1 MTVLFRA
8 RGDHESEE
16 TPTNETVIYVETFCY
31 EIVLSMECDIL
42 NVNFTNCI
50 DFHSESLIFVHFTP
64 ILLLGSTGYL
74 LVKASTSGFFPKPSR
89 P

>member
-16 TPTNETVIYVETFCY
+16 TPTNETAIYVETFCY
-31 EIVLSMECDIL
+31 EMVLSMECDIL

-50 DFHSESLIFVHFTP
+50 DFHVQNLLFSFT
-64 ILLLGSTGYL
+64 
-74 LVKASTSGFFPKPSR
+74 SR
-89 P
+89 PSFYWAPLATCW